1 MGKSDINTGVDTS
14 LITILN
20 ARLGKKIEVVGLSE
34 YKIHNTV
41 ARQFWILTRF
51 PLNTIYS
58 A

>member
-1 MGKSDINTGVDTS
+1 MGKSVINTWVDIS

-20 ARLGKKIEVVGLSE
+20 ARLGKKIEVIGLSE

-51 PLNTIYS
+51 PSNTTYS